1 MALAEAEMTLLQRR
15 RLEAGVFKLVF
26 EVLAEG
32 WGREVA
38 LEVIGQAVERDAR
51 AAGEGFAAQAPDGPG
66 LEHFATI
73 LERLG
78 QGGALELDQVE
89 LEPGRFSYRVT
100 RCRYV
105 EQYAEMG
112 IDRELAYTLSCR
124 RDAAFARGYH
134 PDLLME
140 RPTTLAQGQ
149 GECRFVYTWR
159 KPARP

>member
-1 MALAEAEMTLLQRR
+1 MTLLQRR

-26 EVLAEG
+26 DVLAER
-32 WGREVA
+32 WGRELA
-38 LEVIGQAVERDAR
+38 LEVIGQAVEKDAR
-51 AAGEGFAAQAPDGPG
+51 TAGESFAARAPDGPG

-73 LERLG
+73 LERLA

-89 LEPGRFSYRVT
+89 LEPGRFSYCVT

-105 EQYAEMG
+105 EQYTEMG

-140 RPTTLAQGQ
+140 RPATLARDQD
-149 GECRFVYTWR
+149 ECRFLYTWR
-159 KPARP
+159 RPAQP

>member
-1 MALAEAEMTLLQRR
+1 MSLLQRR

-26 EVLAEG
+26 AVLAED
-32 WGREVA
+32 WGRETA
-38 LEVIGQAVERDAR
+38 LQVIGRAVEGDAR
-51 AAGEGFAAQAPDGPG
+51 TAGEDFAAQAPGGPS

-89 LEPGRFSYRVT
+89 LVPGRFSYRVT
-100 RCRYV
+100 RCRYL

-112 IDRELAYTLSCR
+112 IDRELAYALSCR

-134 PDLLME
+134 PALVME
-140 RPTTLAQGQ
+140 RDSTLAQGRSQ
-149 GECRFVYTWR
+149 CRFVYTWR
-159 KPARP
+159 PARRPGP